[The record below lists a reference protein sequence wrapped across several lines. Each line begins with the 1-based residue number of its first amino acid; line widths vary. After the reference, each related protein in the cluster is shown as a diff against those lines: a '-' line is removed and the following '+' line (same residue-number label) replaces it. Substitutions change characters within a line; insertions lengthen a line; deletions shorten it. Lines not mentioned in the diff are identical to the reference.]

1 MKSTHLKRLNE
12 MKLAAVILT
21 FLLGAPFLRAQSV
34 AMNHLVEYAA
44 ESEGIKVD
52 VSIGWPSPEDTHP
65 DTVFAYFHGDE
76 EFPYTGKMKSEN
88 EIVLERTNG
97 DTLILSRKDEG
108 GIERWVGTM
117 SWRDGR
123 GDLFVDEIVLERKIN
138 MAAPSPVRAGKFDYD
153 KSRLDDLRSR
163 HVSENDI
170 AHWTSA
176 QIRYAINFIYARNG
190 YAFKGS
196 GPIRSVF
203 NSMDWYEPLE
213 GMSMEEID
221 ARMNNIETSNIKV
234 LAKVRSS
241 RG

>member
-1 MKSTHLKRLNE
+1 MKHTHLK
-12 MKLAAVILT
+12 KLTEINMVAMMLT
-21 FLLGAPFLRAQSV
+21 FILGAPLLRAQSV
-34 AMNHLVEYAA
+34 AMTHLVEYAA
-44 ESEGIKVD
+44 DSDGIKVD

-65 DTVFAYFHGDE
+65 DTVFAIFHGDE
-76 EFPYTGKMKSEN
+76 EFPYSGTMKSEI
-88 EIVLERTNG
+88 EVVLKRANG
-97 DTLILSRKDEG
+97 NTLILSRKDEG
-108 GIERWVGTM
+108 GIERWVGTI
-117 SWRDGR
+117 SWG
-123 GDLFVDEIVLERKIN
+123 GAGGNQFVDPIVLDRKIN
-138 MAAPSPVRAGKFDYD
+138 IAAPGPVRASRFDYD

-213 GMSMEEID
+213 GVSMEEID
-221 ARMNNIETSNIKV
+221 ARMNSFETSNIKV
-234 LAKVRSS
+234 LAKIRSS
-241 RG
+241 QG